1 MFFSASIGFFAFK
14 AVFGNRFNALKRI
27 KNFSELSGLNLSGH
41 ALKPMGLA
49 GNCHASRVQKGE
61 QKMTKKITSLLLCL
75 VLVFSLAACGA
86 PKAPENPTIRLA
98 TTTSVNDSGL
108 LGYLKPYFEKETG
121 YKVEIASAG
130 TGIAIGYAKAGDAD
144 LLLVHSKA
152 QEEAFIEEGFASTER
167 LSFMYNFFVICGPAD
182 DPAGVKNEK
191 SAAEAFK
198 KIADS
203 KSVFVSRGDNSG
215 THNKETGIWKSA
227 EITPGEKDEWYV
239 SVGSGMGD
247 TLNKANEMKGYVLT
261 DKATYLSMK
270 DSLPNL
276 TILKEEA
283 DDMKNTYSLLGV
295 KSDAESFAGKDVK
308 INTDGA
314 NALIEWLMSEET
326 GKLIEAYGK
335 DEYGEQLFFL
345 LKK

>member
-1 MFFSASIGFFAFK
+1 
-14 AVFGNRFNALKRI
+14 
-27 KNFSELSGLNLSGH
+27 
-41 ALKPMGLA
+41 
-49 GNCHASRVQKGE
+49 
-61 QKMTKKITSLLLCL
+61 MTRKLTSLLLCL
-75 VLVFSLAACGA
+75 LLVLSLAACGTGA
-86 PKAPENPTIRLA
+86 KTPENPTIRLA

-108 LGYLKPYFEKETG
+108 LDYLKPHFEKATG
-121 YKVEIASAG
+121 YKVEVASAG

-167 LSFMYNFFVICGPAD
+167 LSFMYNYFVICGPAD

-295 KSDAESFAGKDVK
+295 KADAEAFTGKEVK
-308 INTDGA
+308 INTEGA
-314 NALIEWLMSEET
+314 QALIDWMLGDEAA
-326 GKLIEAYGK
+326 KLIEAYGK
-335 DEYGEQLFFL
+335 DKYGEQLFFL